1 MNQNSQTS
9 PTMLKDNGSITL
21 QYFDIDSSN
30 TRFTYIYIYICTYNA
45 SIPNKQKLSV
55 VNIIHIL

>member
-30 TRFTYIYIYICTYNA
+30 TRFIYICMYNA
-45 SIPNKQKLSV
+45 YIPNKQKLSV

>member
-30 TRFTYIYIYICTYNA
+30 TRFIYICMYNV